1 MSANIIVK
9 SCVLTALLVIVVTV
23 STGKNASRLEC
34 VDSLNMPAMLEYISD
49 KNEGSY
55 FDEKERAQTVL
66 DQLHQKLD
74 ERLDAR
80 IKSYTEEY
88 KQYMDESSDE
98 YHPVKGERLPEVIKM
113 LRDSHEYWKKHIR
126 SEHSLIYEDN
136 IGGTG
141 AYYWANLWEIERL
154 VKELGGTIK
163 SPSLTED
170 YTGTRNFR
178 NENPVDPAPT
188 VLDSSSI
195 TLFAEGGRVYVV
207 VTQKSDGARIY
218 RGAIEVG
225 SPLTLDK
232 SGPVEIIFTRGEH
245 LVIETGDQRYRPN
258 TSGAAKVTIE

>member
-1 MSANIIVK
+1 A
-9 SCVLTALLVIVVTV
+9 ALLVTGVTV
-23 STGKNASRLEC
+23 VTGKNDSRLEC
-34 VDSLNMPAMLEYISD
+34 VDSLHMPTMLEYIS

-80 IKSYTEEY
+80 IESYIEEY

-98 YHPVKGERLPEVIKM
+98 YHPVKGERLPKVIKM
-113 LRDSHEYWKKHIR
+113 LRDSHEYYKKHIR
-126 SEHSLIYEDN
+126 SEHSLIFEHS

-141 AYYWANLWEIERL
+141 AYYWANLWEIEQL
-154 VKELGGTIK
+154 VTELGGTIK
-163 SPSLTED
+163 SPSQAED
-170 YTGTRNFR
+170 YAATRDFR
-178 NENPVDPAPT
+178 NKNPVDPAPT
-188 VLDSSSI
+188 VVDSNSI
-195 TLFAEGGRVYVV
+195 KLFAKGGNVYVV

-218 RGAIEVG
+218 RGPIEVD

-232 SGPVEIIFTRGEH
+232 SGPVEIMFTRGEN

-258 TSGAAKVTIE
+258 TSGAAKVTIK